1 MVEGSID
8 TGQSSLRAAFGV
20 SSCNLQ
26 HNPAAQFAANPQVQP
41 SMEQQFYAG
50 PSVGI
55 TARITESE
63 QKIIAQ
69 AEFYLSEDYLTK
81 NAYLL
86 RQVARK
92 RNGFLSVKFIS
103 SFKRMRELTPDWAT
117 TAKAL
122 SKSSKLELS
131 ADGMKV
137 RRRQPL
143 TAFISSIKAIRS
155 VLITAEEL
163 SLSMI
168 TNLLIPYGEIVFIQV
183 IKPGMEIPDNIR
195 PYCAR
200 HPELGSRPVAVVKFD
215 TAEAAHRCC
224 RELDSHEEDGE
235 LSVCLLGTRIRS
247 FARHRRKKEKSC
259 FGDEFETSKTAKD
272 RLSPSDASVDS
283 AISDVSSSQEGSL
296 NRQPTCQRAEWS
308 HQLPR
313 YNSLQPSPAAAAAV
327 HRQQVSSAHVP
338 IDRIAMAQAQIY
350 MQEKLLFTARLH
362 YQNALMT
369 AQNKMRSNEVFPRGH
384 YNNNFASGSTKTQY
398 GAANPAYQQSALYGG
413 RNKQMSENEWSPP
426 PPPGLE
432 AESDAEHS
440 LQTSQVRS
448 WISKLALH

>member
-1 MVEGSID
+1 MVEGLID
-8 TGQSSLRAAFGV
+8 TGQQSSLRAAFGATSTATFPQFAV
-20 SSCNLQ
+20 SSN
-26 HNPAAQFAANPQVQP
+26 
-41 SMEQQFYAG
+41 MEQQFYGSSIAG
-50 PSVGI
+50 Q
-55 TARITESE
+55 RISENE

-122 SKSSKLELS
+122 SKSNKLELS

-235 LSVCLLGTRIRS
+235 LRVCLLGTRIRS

-259 FGDEFETSKTAKD
+259 FGEEFENSKTAKD

-313 YNSLQPSPAAAAAV
+313 YNTLQSNPAAAV
-327 HRQQVSSAHVP
+327 HRQQVSPAHVP
-338 IDRIAMAQAQIY
+338 IDRIALAQAQIY

-369 AQNKMRSNEVFPRGH
+369 ARSKMRSNEMFSRAAGNQNQAPT
-384 YNNNFASGSTKTQY
+384 ASQY
-398 GAANPAYQQSALYGG
+398 GAATPGYQVYQNCRKS
-413 RNKQMSENEWSPP
+413 SESEWSPP

-432 AESDAEHS
+432 AESEAEHS
-440 LQTSQVRS
+440 LQANQQIQS
-448 WISKLALH
+448 WIGKLALH

>member
-26 HNPAAQFAANPQVQP
+26 HNPAAQFAASSQVQP
-41 SMEQQFYAG
+41 SMEQQFYAS
-50 PSVGI
+50 PSVGV
-55 TARITESE
+55 APRITESD

-122 SKSSKLELS
+122 SKSNKLEIS
-131 ADGMKV
+131 SDGMKV

-384 YNNNFASGSTKTQY
+384 YNFVSGSTNTQY
-398 GAANPAYQQSALYGG
+398 GAANPAYHQSTFYGG
-413 RNKQMSENEWSPP
+413 RNKQIGENEWSPP

-440 LQTSQVRS
+440 LQASQVQS